1 MRSRIADRRLR
12 EGGAPGYREPVAVSV
27 PGDVRRFAILHQDV
41 EAVIQRCG
49 LNTVD
54 CVLIDV
60 EGNWTRA
67 VFPSR
72 EVAEE
77 ACRDLGVPV
86 HDGWDEPRMARRM
99 NRRDHW
105 GAPGGQRR
113 AL

>member
-1 MRSRIADRRLR
+1 MAVKV
-12 EGGAPGYREPVAVSV
+12 PVDFR
-27 PGDVRRFAILHQDV
+27 GFAMLGEDV

-54 CVLIDV
+54 CLLIDV
-60 EGNWTRA
+60 HGNWTRA

-77 ACRDLGVPV
+77 ACRELQIPIHLDWS
-86 HDGWDEPRMARRM
+86 DPRMARRM

-105 GAPGGQRR
+105 GEPGGQRR

>member
-1 MRSRIADRRLR
+1 MAVKV
-12 EGGAPGYREPVAVSV
+12 PV
-27 PGDVRRFAILHQDV
+27 DFQRFAMLHDDV

-49 LNTVD
+49 LNTFD

-60 EGNWTRA
+60 DGNWTRA
-67 VFPSR
+67 VFPSK

-77 ACRDLGVPV
+77 ACRTLDIRL
-86 HDGWDEPRMARRM
+86 HDGWDDPRIAQRM

-105 GAPGGQRR
+105 GEPGGQRR

>member
-1 MRSRIADRRLR
+1 MAVKV
-12 EGGAPGYREPVAVSV
+12 PV
-27 PGDVRRFAILHQDV
+27 DFQRFAMLHDDV

-49 LNTVD
+49 LNTFD

-67 VFPSR
+67 VFPSK

-77 ACRDLGVPV
+77 ACRTLDIRL
-86 HDGWDEPRMARRM
+86 HDGWDDPRIAQRM

-105 GAPGGQRR
+105 GEPGGQRR

>member
-1 MRSRIADRRLR
+1 MAVKV
-12 EGGAPGYREPVAVSV
+12 PV
-27 PGDVRRFAILHQDV
+27 GFQRFAMLHDDV

-49 LNTVD
+49 LNTFD

-60 EGNWTRA
+60 DGNWTRA
-67 VFPSR
+67 VFPSK

-77 ACRDLGVPV
+77 ACRTLDIRA
-86 HDGWDEPRMARRM
+86 HDGWEDPRMAQRM

-105 GAPGGQRR
+105 GEPGGQRR